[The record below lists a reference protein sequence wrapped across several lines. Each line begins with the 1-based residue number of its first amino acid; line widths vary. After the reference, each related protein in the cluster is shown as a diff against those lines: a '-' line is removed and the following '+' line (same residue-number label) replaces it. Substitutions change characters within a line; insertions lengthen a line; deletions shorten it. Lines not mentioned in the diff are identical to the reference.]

1 MSIAPAMRGQ
11 AATAAAG
18 RPPAR
23 RRRPLSVLLLCWL
36 VVLFDGMD
44 VNVYGAVMPRMLADP
59 GLGLDPATAGTV
71 GSWTTFGMLT
81 GALAAG
87 NLTDWTGRRP
97 VIVGGT
103 LLFSAG
109 SVLCAA
115 APGAESF
122 GLGRFVTGLGLG
134 GVMPVCLSMVME
146 FAPGARAALIAG
158 VLMTAYHVGGMLA
171 TGLGL
176 TLAANSGWRAVFWA
190 GAVPAVVTVPLL
202 LWLLPESPTVLLAK
216 GYTDRARQLADLY
229 GLRLRHATAAPPSAG
244 ARARWHA
251 VLALFRGTGR
261 RATPLLWAASFCG
274 LLLVYG
280 VSTWLPQ
287 LMRAAGYGPTSSV
300 AFLLVINAGGIVG
313 MLIAGTVATRFG
325 AARVSAVWFLLTA
338 VGALLLTLPLPLPV
352 TYVIVA
358 VTGIWLFSAQV
369 MVYATVPALYPAG
382 QVSAGL
388 GWATGVGRL
397 GAVMGPALGGAVVAH
412 GAQRWAFVIF
422 AVAGLTGALAIH
434 LAGRTPCPSDS

>member
-1 MSIAPAMRGQ
+1 MSIAPALSGQQ
-11 AATAAAG
+11 AAAAAG
-18 RPPAR
+18 HRPAR
-23 RRRPLSVLLLCWL
+23 RRRPLVVLALCWL
-36 VVLFDGMD
+36 VVLLDGMD

-59 GLGLDPATAGTV
+59 GLGLTSATAGTV
-71 GSWTTFGMLT
+71 GSWTTFGMLV

-97 VIVGGT
+97 VLVGGT

-109 SVLCAA
+109 SALCAA
-115 APGAESF
+115 AQGVEAF

-146 FAPGARAALIAG
+146 FAPGARAALTAG
-158 VLMTAYHVGGMLA
+158 ALMTSYHVGGMLA

-176 TLAANSGWRAVFWA
+176 TLAADSGWRAVFWA
-190 GAVPAVVTVPLL
+190 GAVPALVAVPLL
-202 LWLLPESPTVLLAK
+202 LWLLPESPAVLLAK
-216 GYTDRARQLADLY
+216 GRTAEARKLAHRY
-229 GLRLRHATAAPPSAG
+229 GLRPPHTTTAPAAG
-244 ARARWHA
+244 ARARWHTA
-251 VLALFRGTGR
+251 IALFHGTGR

-325 AARVSAVWFLLTA
+325 AARVSALWFLLTA
-338 VGALLLTLPLPLPV
+338 AGALLLTLRLPLPV

-358 VTGIWLFSAQV
+358 ATGIWLFSAQV
-369 MVYATVPALYPAG
+369 MVYATVPTLYPAP
-382 QVSAGL
+382 QLSAAL

-397 GAVMGPALGGAVVAH
+397 GAVLGPALGGAVIAH
-412 GAQRWAFVIF
+412 GAHQWAFITF
-422 AVAGLTGALAIH
+422 AAAGLTGALTIH
-434 LAGRTPCPSDS
+434 LAAKTPHRA

>member
-1 MSIAPAMRGQ
+1 MSIAPAPGGQQ
-11 AATAAAG
+11 AAAAAG
-18 RPPAR
+18 HRPAR
-23 RRRPLSVLLLCWL
+23 LRRPLVVLALCWL

-59 GLGLDPATAGTV
+59 GLGLTPATAGTV
-71 GSWTTFGMLT
+71 GSWTTFGMLV

-109 SVLCAA
+109 AALCAA
-115 APGAESF
+115 AQGVEAF

-146 FAPGARAALIAG
+146 FAPGARAALTAG
-158 VLMTAYHVGGMLA
+158 ALMTSYHVGGMLA

-176 TLAANSGWRAVFWA
+176 TLAADSGWRPVFWA
-190 GAVPAVVTVPLL
+190 GAVPALVAVPLL
-202 LWLLPESPTVLLAK
+202 LWLLPESPAVLLAK
-216 GYTDRARQLADLY
+216 GRTAESRKLALRY
-229 GLRLRHATAAPPSAG
+229 GLLPPHATTAPAAG
-244 ARARWHA
+244 ARARWHTA
-251 VLALFRGTGR
+251 VALFRGTGR

-287 LMRAAGYGPTSSV
+287 LMRASGYGPTSSV

-338 VGALLLTLPLPLPV
+338 AGALLLTLRLPLPV

-369 MVYATVPALYPAG
+369 MVYATVPALYPAP

-397 GAVMGPALGGAVVAH
+397 GAVLGPALGGAVVAH
-412 GAQRWAFVIF
+412 GVQQWAFVTF
-422 AVAGLTGALAIH
+422 AAAGLTGALAIH
-434 LAGRTPCPSDS
+434 LAGRTPGQPDI